1 MTHDTSSLF
10 APLQIGHKTVRNR
23 IVMPPMVVNRDLA
36 GEVDDAS
43 RSGRAWYGQR
53 AQGGVGL
60 VIVEATSV
68 VAFGDRY
75 TAENL
80 RPLVDAI
87 HQGGALAAIQ
97 LFPGVRGQATTPAQL
112 TPEQIDGL
120 IDRYR
125 VAAEICARAGFDG
138 IEPHGAHGYLLNQFF
153 SPEQNTRTD
162 AYGGDLA
169 GRMRLAL
176 RIVGTVRPIVERAGM
191 ILLYRH
197 TPVGKGYGI
206 EGSLVLAEAL
216 VQAGVD
222 VLDLSPSSD
231 KAPGDRAA
239 PFASLGVPVI
249 AVNGLDRVER
259 ALEVL
264 REGRASLVAVGR
276 GLIADP
282 DWPLK
287 VREGRLDE
295 IVTCTECDA
304 CHEDLRS
311 GIPVGCSQ
319 W

>member
-1 MTHDTSSLF
+1 MTLDTSPLF
-10 APLQIGHKTVRNR
+10 TPLQIAHKTVRNR

-36 GEVDDAS
+36 GETGDAA
-43 RSGRAWYGQR
+43 RSGRAWYGRR

-60 VIVEATSV
+60 VIVEATNV
-68 VAFGDRY
+68 VDFGDRY
-75 TAENL
+75 TADNL
-80 RPLVDAI
+80 HPLVDAI
-87 HQGGALAAIQ
+87 HAGGALAAIQ
-97 LFPGVRGQATTPAQL
+97 LYPGVRGQATTPAQMTL
-112 TPEQIDGL
+112 EQIDGL
-120 IDRYR
+120 VDHYR
-125 VAAEICARAGFDG
+125 VAAEVCAQAGFDG
-138 IEPHGAHGYLLNQFF
+138 IEPHGAHGYLLNQFY
-153 SPEQNTRTD
+153 SPQQNARTD
-162 AYGGDLA
+162 AYGGDRA

-176 RIVGTVRPIVERAGM
+176 RIVDTVRPIVLGAGM

-206 EGSLVLAEAL
+206 KASLVLAEAL

-222 VLDLSPSSD
+222 VLDLSPSSHA
-231 KAPGDRAA
+231 APGDRAA
-239 PFASLGVPVI
+239 PFMALGVPVI
-249 AVNGLDRVER
+249 AVNGLDRAER

-282 DWPLK
+282 DWPRK

-295 IVTCTECDA
+295 IVACVQCDG
-304 CHEDLRS
+304 CHEDLRA